1 MSDKAQIGEF
11 LAAHGG
17 PFYELQRRLG
27 LLQAGALKAERRA
40 LLFVGLAWGIP
51 FLLSLAEGTLISGAG
66 KPYLL
71 DFGVWARF
79 FVAVGAFIL
88 AERQVEPQ
96 LRVTLDQFARAPL
109 IAPDSFLNAARI
121 VTTALRRRNSALA
134 EAICLAIA
142 VVASIVAVLNL
153 VDADTASWA
162 TRGSADSGIFTLAGW
177 WCILVSFP
185 IFWFLLLRGLWRHLV
200 WAMLLS
206 ALSREKL
213 QLVVTHPDG
222 KAGLAFVGRYP
233 NAYALFMFGMS
244 CVVGAILAHQL
255 QDGELPMA
263 IYGYVMAAWLIIV
276 LALFAIPLLAFAMPL
291 SALKME
297 TFAISGA
304 QATRAMRQAERKL
317 LGANVAVSDAV
328 EAKDQPDIADPSKH
342 YEAARKLSVFLLNR
356 SALVPLGAAALLP
369 LVAAGMTKLPYKELF
384 AIVKKLLLL

>member
-27 LLQAGALKAERRA
+27 MLHDRSLQTERRA
-40 LLFVGLAWGIP
+40 LIFVGLAWGIP
-51 FLLSLAEGTLISGAG
+51 FLLSLAEGNLLYASG

-71 DFGVWARF
+71 DLGAWARF
-79 FVAVGAFIL
+79 FIAVGIFII

-96 LRVTLDQFARAPL
+96 LRVTLDQFASAPL
-109 IAPDSFLNAARI
+109 IAPKSLASAARN

-142 VVASIVAVLNL
+142 IVASIVAVLNL

-162 TRGSADSGIFTLAGW
+162 IRGSTDGGMFTLAGW
-177 WCILVSFP
+177 WCFLVSFP

-200 WAMLLS
+200 WAMLLY

-233 NAYALFMFGMS
+233 NAYALFIFGMS
-244 CVVGAILAHQL
+244 CVVGAILAHLL
-255 QDGELPMA
+255 QNGELPIA
-263 IYGYVMAAWLIIV
+263 TYGYVMAAWLFIV
-276 LALFAIPLLAFAMPL
+276 LALFAIPLLAFSMPL
-291 SALKME
+291 SALKQN
-297 TFAISGA
+297 ALAVSGA
-304 QATRAMRQAERKL
+304 QATRALRQAERKL
-317 LGANVAVSDAV
+317 LGANVAPSGAD
-328 EAKDQPDIADPSKH
+328 EAKDLEDVADPSKH
-342 YEAARKLSVFLLNR
+342 FEAARKLSIFLLNR

-369 LVAAGMTKLPYKELF
+369 LAAAGMTKLPYKELF